1 MAAIS
6 KYITKAEIIGWV
18 NLQNTKIT
26 ESDIPDDI
34 LDKAHVK
41 TDATIVN
48 KGCWDK
54 EEGLPTEPDNPL
66 FLKMATQCFCLAL
79 LCKAGV
85 ITQTSGEVLSNKFG
99 DIEYKYQ
106 RTNPLFFFATGASEP
121 FMDLLPYET
130 LRMYAYSFLKAYCKY
145 RFYIKTGYKKAK
157 PRLVVDATSRG
168 AYWNRPYTEHDIA
181 DSEYGELLPE
191 ETYL

>member
-1 MAAIS
+1 MAIT
-6 KYITKAEIIGWV
+6 KYITKAELIGWL
-18 NLQNTKIT
+18 NLQRDDLTVD
-26 ESDIPDDI
+26 DIPDDI

-54 EEGLPTEPDNPL
+54 DVGLPTETDEPL

-85 ITQTSGEVLSNKFG
+85 ITQTSGEIASNRFG
-99 DIEYKYQ
+99 DVQYQYQ

-130 LRMYAYSFLKAYCKY
+130 LRMYAYYFLKAYCKY
-145 RFYIKTGYKKAK
+145 RFYESTGYKSVK
-157 PRLVVDATSRG
+157 PKLVVDHTSRG
-168 AYWNRPYTEHDIA
+168 AWWNQPYSDNDEA
-181 DSEYGELLPE
+181 DSDFGELLPE
-191 ETYL
+191 SDYV

>member
-1 MAAIS
+1 MAIT

-18 NLQNTKIT
+18 QLQNEKLT
-26 ESDIPDDI
+26 DFPDDI

-48 KGCWDK
+48 KNCWDK
-54 EEGLPTEPDNPL
+54 DEGLPTESDDAL

-99 DIEYKYQ
+99 DVEYKFQ

-130 LRMYAYSFLKAYCKY
+130 LRMYAYSFIKAYCKY
-145 RFYIKTGYKKAK
+145 RFYVKTGYKSARSK
-157 PRLVVDATSRG
+157 LVVDQSSRG
-168 AYWNRPYTEHDIA
+168 AYWNQPYTDHDIA

-191 ETYL
+191 ENYL

>member
-1 MAAIS
+1 MA
-6 KYITKAEIIGWV
+6 ITKYLTKNEIIGWV
-18 NLQNTKIT
+18 NLQNEKYTVD
-26 ESDIPDDI
+26 DIPDDI

-48 KGCWDK
+48 KNCWDK
-54 EEGLPTEPDNPL
+54 DDGLPTKADDAL

-85 ITQTSGEVLSNKFG
+85 ITQTSGEVLSNRFG
-99 DIEYKYQ
+99 DVMYQFQ

-130 LRMYAYSFLKAYCKY
+130 LRMYAYSFIKAYCKY
-145 RFYIKTGYKKAK
+145 RFYVKTGYKTARSK
-157 PRLVVDATSRG
+157 LVVDQSSRG
-168 AYWNRPYTEHDIA
+168 AYWNIPYTDHDIA

-191 ETYL
+191 ESYT

>member
-1 MAAIS
+1 MA
-6 KYITKAEIIGWV
+6 ITKYVTKGEIIGWIR
-18 NLQNTKIT
+18 LQREKLKET
-26 ESDIPDDI
+26 DIPDDI

-41 TDATIVN
+41 TDATIVGKN
-48 KGCWDK
+48 CWDK
-54 EEGLPTEPDNPL
+54 DVGLPTKTDENF

-85 ITQTSGEVLSNKFG
+85 ITQTSGEIQSNKFG
-99 DIEYKYQ
+99 DVIYQFQ

-130 LRMYAYSFLKAYCKY
+130 LRMYAYSFIKAYCKF
-145 RFYIKTGYKKAK
+145 RFYTKTGHRTAQ
-157 PRLVVDATSRG
+157 PRIVVDHSSRG
-168 AYWNRPYTEHDIA
+168 AYWNIPYGVSDYA

-191 ETYL
+191 EDYI

>member
-1 MAAIS
+1 MA
-6 KYITKAEIIGWV
+6 ITKYLTKNEIIGWV
-18 NLQNTKIT
+18 NLQNEKIT
-26 ESDIPDDI
+26 VGDIPDDI

-48 KGCWDK
+48 KNCWDK
-54 EEGLPTEPDNPL
+54 DDGLPTRADDAL

-85 ITQTSGEVLSNKFG
+85 ITQTSGELLSSRFG
-99 DIEYKYQ
+99 DVMYQFQ

-130 LRMYAYSFLKAYCKY
+130 LRMYAYSFIKAYCKF
-145 RFYIKTGYKKAK
+145 RFYEKTGYKTARSK
-157 PRLVVDATSRG
+157 LVVDQSSRG
-168 AYWNRPYTEHDIA
+168 AYWNIPYSDHDIA
-181 DSEYGELLPE
+181 DSKYGEQLPE
-191 ETYL
+191 EDYV